1 MMAAQIIGEHSSD
14 LLTMARE
21 MAQSHQK
28 KWDGSGYPFK
38 LKGEQIPLL
47 GHIVAIP
54 DVFDA
59 LTSERPY
66 KKAWPLEEAC
76 AHVVEQA
83 GKHFDPNLVN
93 IFVRSKP
100 EVEEILHKYAE
111 TRLSDQE

>member
-1 MMAAQIIGEHSSD
+1 MMGAQIIGEHSSD

-66 KKAWPLEEAC
+66 KKAWPLEEAY
-76 AHVVEQA
+76 AHLVEQA

-93 IFVRSKP
+93 IFVGSKP